1 MSLGEKVAATLL
13 SWTKSA
19 FDFISKTFGKPL
31 GDFIDDF
38 FSRIAQTLMGGLL
51 KSFAP
56 LSRYGFPLETI
67 TDQIYSLRELHG
79 LAQLLIA
86 PFFFLGSF
94 ALWFQ
99 VVLAAHG
106 EKARRLVYQS
116 VTPKGVSPDVLLEAL
131 LKGKLPPATARIF
144 ASYLGYSYD
153 QFDILDAARRT
164 PPDPQQ
170 VRDASLRGIISDG
183 QATEWLVGLG
193 FQPEAIPVLKK
204 LFFFIPPTQDI
215 ITMAVREAF
224 TPEIAKKF
232 GQYEDFPADFAKYAA
247 QQGISSEWAERYW
260 AAHWNLPSVLQ
271 GYEMLHRG
279 VISEAELKMLM
290 RALDIMPWWRD
301 KLIQISYA
309 PFTRVDVR
317 RMYNTGVLSVPEVKR
332 AYMDIGYTAEKA
344 EKLTQF
350 TIALNTETDRELTKS
365 DLIDGF
371 SRGLIPET
379 EAIDLLESLGYDER
393 EARFYLERAKL
404 KNIEAKKKQA
414 ITNTQKRFN
423 AGVISADEAVRR
435 LIEAGVTQSE
445 IDELFSLWELS
456 KDEAVYTPSLGDLKA
471 LLKNGIITEAE
482 FTSEMQKKG
491 AEPKHISWLIRLVM
505 KGEE

>member
-1 MSLGEKVAATLL
+1 MGLGEKVAGTLL
-13 SWTKSA
+13 GWTHAA

-31 GDFIDDF
+31 GDFIDGF

-51 KSFAP
+51 KSFGP
-56 LSRYGFPLETI
+56 LSRYGFPLESI
-67 TDQIYSLRELHG
+67 TDQIYSLQELHG
-79 LAQLLIA
+79 LAQLLVA

-94 ALWFQ
+94 ALWFE
-99 VVLAAHG
+99 VVLRAHG

-116 VTPKGVSPDVLLEAL
+116 VTPKGVGPDVLLEAM

-144 ASYLGYSYD
+144 ATYLGLPYD

-164 PPDPQQ
+164 PPGPEQ
-170 VRDASLRGIISDG
+170 VRDASLRGIITDG
-183 QATEWLVGLG
+183 QATEWLLGLG

-204 LFFFIPPTQDI
+204 LFFFIPPANDLI
-215 ITMAVREAF
+215 LMAVREAF
-224 TPEIAKKF
+224 TPDIAQKF
-232 GQYEDFPADFAKYAA
+232 GQYEDFPPDFAKYAA
-247 QQGISSEWAERYW
+247 QQGISSEWAQRYW

-279 VISEAELKMLM
+279 VIPEADLKMLM

-350 TIALNTETDRELTKS
+350 TIALNTETDRDLTKS

-379 EAIDLLESLGYDER
+379 EALDLLQSMGYSDR

-404 KNIEAKKKQA
+404 KKIEAKKKQA
-414 ITNTQKRFN
+414 ITNAQKRFK
-423 AGVISADEAVRR
+423 AGVISADEATRR
-435 LIEAGVTQSE
+435 LLEAGVTQGE
-445 IDELFSLWELS
+445 IDELFSLWDIS
-456 KDEAVYTPSLGDLKA
+456 KDEAVYEPTVGDLKA
-471 LLKNGIITEAE
+471 LLKNGIIEEAE
-482 FTSEMQKKG
+482 FISEMTKKG
-491 AEPKHISWLIRLVM
+491 AEPKYINWLIRLIAS
-505 KGEE
+505 GAE